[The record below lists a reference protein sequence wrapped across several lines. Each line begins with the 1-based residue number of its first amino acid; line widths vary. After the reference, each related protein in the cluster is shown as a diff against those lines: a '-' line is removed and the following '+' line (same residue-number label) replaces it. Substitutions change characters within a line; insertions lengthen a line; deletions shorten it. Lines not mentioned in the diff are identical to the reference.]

1 MFPLLEVT
9 LFQLQLMQAVE
20 ILLVFAGRPMLRE
33 GHSALKFGDFIIQRS
48 RWALGPWINCT
59 VINGEQLD
67 STAT

>member
-1 MFPLLEVT
+1 
-9 LFQLQLMQAVE
+9 
-20 ILLVFAGRPMLRE
+20 MLRE